1 MEAVATT
8 VTDWPRPLVWLREFL
23 RDELSPYPGRVGVVA
38 RMVLASTVIM
48 IVFMTFRIPFGQY
61 AALYGLIISRED
73 PQATINAVKT
83 NIIAFAFSA
92 AFVLV
97 SALVF
102 AGDPMLRLLWVM
114 MALFT
119 VFFALSAMTNYTA
132 AARFGWMVVIMIP
145 LWDEHTNTEDK
156 VTATLWTVGA
166 LVFASL
172 VTAAIEL
179 TFEALHP
186 SRDLLRSLDERLSGA
201 EEVLSCYA
209 EGCPVDP
216 KTADHLTLLA
226 MLGTSRLRR
235 LLKRSAASMSYGEKM
250 GAVVALVGRVV
261 DLTASLAHLSPE
273 FSQDDRKRIRTLA
286 GNIASIRADLQAER
300 VPGPAR
306 SADDLRPNANAVPLL
321 GELEKTVCMIPEVFS
336 GSQSLSAYAPTPPG
350 HAPPARLFASDVLTN
365 PEHIKFALKGC
376 LAASLCYLIYMSLDW
391 RGISTAVTTCFLTAL
406 STVGSSHQK
415 QVLRITGALAGGAL
429 GMLAQIFILPSVD
442 SIAGFTFLFL
452 VVSFTAAWFISSG
465 PRLSYFGVQLAY
477 AYFIVNL
484 SDFKIQTSLTPARDR
499 VIGILLGLAIM
510 WLVFDRLWGA
520 PGIVEMKRAF
530 ISLLRDLATLAREP
544 LSGNL
549 QIAIP
554 QSYALRET
562 VNNGFNKVRA
572 LADGVALE
580 FGPSRQ
586 QDLALRSRILGW
598 QPQLR
603 MLFVSCVTLLK
614 YRLQLPGFELPEPVR
629 LSQQEFDESLART
642 LDGMADRLEAKAPQG
657 TQDLEVAF
665 TRLRDSVRNSGPA
678 EAQGALTANLKA
690 FLPLSER
697 IKGLAISLYKELS
710 S

>member
-8 VTDWPRPLVWLREFL
+8 VTDWPRPLLWLREFL
-23 RDELSPYPGRVGVVA
+23 RDELSPYPGRVEIVA

-83 NIIAFAFSA
+83 NLIAFAFSA

-97 SALVF
+97 SARVF
-102 AGDPMLRLLWVM
+102 AGDPMLRFLWVM
-114 MALFT
+114 MALFA
-119 VFFALSAMTNYTA
+119 VFFALSTMTNYTA
-132 AARFGWMVVIMIP
+132 AVRFGWMVVIMIP
-145 LWDEHTNTEDK
+145 IWDGHTSTEDK
-156 VTATLWTVGA
+156 VTSTLWAVGA
-166 LVFASL
+166 LMFASL

-186 SRDLLRSLDERLSGA
+186 SRDLLRSLDERLSSV

-209 EGCPVDP
+209 EGGPVDP
-216 KTADHLTLLA
+216 KTREHLTRLV

-250 GAVVALVGRVV
+250 GAVVALVGRMV
-261 DLTASLAHLSPE
+261 DITANLMHLSPQ
-273 FSQDDRKRIRTLA
+273 FSQDDRKRIRTLT
-286 GNIASIRADLQAER
+286 GNLAIIRGELMAER
-300 VPGPAR
+300 APAPIR
-306 SADDLRPNANAVPLL
+306 SADRLGFALPLL
-321 GELEKTVCMIPEVFS
+321 GELEKTVSMIPEVFT
-336 GSQSLSAYAPTPPG
+336 GAYAVSAYAPLPPG
-350 HAPPARLFASDVLTN
+350 HAPPARLFAPDALTN
-365 PEHIKFALKGC
+365 PEHIKFTLKGC

-391 RGISTAVTTCFLTAL
+391 PGISTAVTTCFLTAL
-406 STVGSSHQK
+406 STIGSSHQK

-442 SIAGFTFLFL
+442 SITGFTLLFL

-477 AYFIVNL
+477 AFFIVNL

-520 PGIVEMKRAF
+520 PGISELKGAF
-530 ISLLRDLATLAREP
+530 TSLLRDLAKLAREP

-549 QIAIP
+549 QIAI
-554 QSYALRET
+554 QRSYALRET

-572 LADGVALE
+572 LADGVVLE

-586 QDLALRSRILGW
+586 QNLTLQGRILEW
-598 QPQLR
+598 LPQFR
-603 MLFVSCVTLLK
+603 VLFISCVALVK

-629 LSQQEFDESLART
+629 LAQRDFEECLALL
-642 LDGMADRLEAKAPQG
+642 LDGLADRLQGKACEA
-657 TQDLEVAF
+657 TQSLEAAYV
-665 TRLRDSVRNSGPA
+665 RLRESVRSSSSA
-678 EAQGALTANLKA
+678 EAHVALAAHVNTL
-690 FLPLSER
+690 LSLSER
-697 IKGLAISLYKELS
+697 ITGLAVSLGKEVS

>member
-8 VTDWPRPLVWLREFL
+8 ITDWPRPLVWLREFL
-23 RDELSPYPGRVGVVA
+23 RDELSPYPGRVGIAA

-114 MALFT
+114 MALFA

-145 LWDEHTNTEDK
+145 IWDEHTATEDK

-166 LVFASL
+166 LMFASL

-186 SRDLLRSLDERLSGA
+186 SRDLLRSLDERLSRV

-216 KTADHLTLLA
+216 KTTDHLTRLV

-261 DLTASLAHLSPE
+261 DVTANLMHLSPQ
-273 FSQDDRKRIRTLA
+273 FSQDDRKRIRTLT
-286 GNIASIRADLQAER
+286 GNIAIIRGELRAER
-300 VPGPAR
+300 VPAPIR
-306 SADDLRPNANAVPLL
+306 SADRLGSALPLL
-321 GELEKTVCMIPEVFS
+321 GELEKTVSMIPEVFT
-336 GSQSLSAYAPTPPG
+336 GAHAVSAYAPLPPG
-350 HAPPARLFASDVLTN
+350 HAPPARLFAPDALTN

-406 STVGSSHQK
+406 STIGSSHQK

-442 SIAGFTFLFL
+442 SIAGFTLLFL

-520 PGIVEMKRAF
+520 PGIVEMKGAF
-530 ISLLRDLATLAREP
+530 TSLLRDLAKLAREP

-572 LADGVALE
+572 LADGVVLE

-586 QDLALRSRILGW
+586 QNLALRGRILEW

-603 MLFVSCVTLLK
+603 MLFISCVALVK

-629 LSQQEFDESLART
+629 LAQRDFEECLARL
-642 LDGMADRLEAKAPQG
+642 LDGLADRLEGRACEG
-657 TQDLEVAF
+657 TQSLEAAYV
-665 TRLRDSVRNSGPA
+665 RLQDSVRNSSSA
-678 EAQGALTANLKA
+678 EAHGALAAHVNTL
-690 FLPLSER
+690 LPLSER
-697 IKGLAISLYKELS
+697 ITGLAVSLGKEVS